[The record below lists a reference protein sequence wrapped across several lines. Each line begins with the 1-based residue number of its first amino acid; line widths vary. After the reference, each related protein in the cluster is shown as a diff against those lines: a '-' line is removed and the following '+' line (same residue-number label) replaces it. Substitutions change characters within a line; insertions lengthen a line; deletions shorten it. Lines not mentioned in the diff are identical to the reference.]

1 MLSVANLNT
10 WNDYFKQTAIKNCD
24 VHIYGVNGALILDK
38 SQIESFSLTMRNCYV
53 CKEIPNDVCTIKINK
68 WNELTEN
75 KKTYL
80 STKGNC
86 VKVSY
91 IVEGEETTNCKVLT
105 IDKIKIDRTGTKAT
119 LNLVNPLEQLT
130 EINKYIYAGGYF
142 DEDYNVF
149 PYGSNAVS
157 GAYPLNSTTAE
168 CIQLYAL
175 DKSRTTA
182 KGFRTYKVD
191 KASNFRLDNYNPY
204 DTNNFTDFDPTSLSC
219 SLLTNNVLDYDYSV
233 DEEGNDQIVVYGAS
247 KNAIEITE
255 KKFPKN
261 SPSYD
266 WSFFLEDE
274 VFVAN
279 VRAYTGYNNDQQGNF
294 KDIWEFFAHLYCDK
308 VRVTWQSDP
317 EEELYDYLTLV
328 LMYRKLELTNIE
340 SGVTNYIQSKAFL
353 EDYVSAIQTSIRN
366 YYSNKNMIDIKCRM
380 NPIFEPLD
388 IIQTKLDDRLINIAL
403 EEVTINFNGGFTGS
417 IKGRIVWELTSLV
430 APTVQ
435 FNINEQNFV
444 NGVNDSYNFVV
455 TNSNPVAVDMV
466 FANEDSEVITKVS
479 IPANSTVTL
488 YSTTDLNNDLDE
500 YVRARNIELYGY
512 FECEEIQSSSV
523 LVLETRSIIPPT
535 VTSSVY
541 GNTFDITVKNDNLYE
556 VYLNIDYSGGT
567 LQEIIPPYSTR
578 QFNQN
583 DLPELIASAEAYD
596 DSQLANAV
604 SCYFEHSDVGVSD
617 TTIIWEANGE

>member
-10 WNDYFKQTAIKNCD
+10 WNNYFKQTAIKNCD
-24 VHIYGVNGALILDK
+24 VHIYNSAGTLLLDK
-38 SQIESFSLTMRNCYV
+38 GQMESFNLTMRNCYV
-53 CKEIPNDVCTIKINK
+53 CKEIPSDVCLIKINK
-68 WNELTEN
+68 WAELSN
-75 KKTYL
+75 AKKTYL

-91 IVEGEETTNCKVLT
+91 FVEGEETTTCKPLAINKIT
-105 IDKIKIDRTGTKAT
+105 IDRLGKNAT
-119 LNLVNPLEQLT
+119 LELVNPLEQKT
-130 EINKYIYAGGYF
+130 EINEFIYGDCDPNESGGSFY
-142 DEDYNVF
+142 
-149 PYGSNAVS
+149 YGSKAVS
-157 GAYPLNSTTAE
+157 GAYPLNTTTAE
-168 CIQLYAL
+168 CIQLFAL
-175 DKSRTTA
+175 DKSISTA
-182 KGFRTYKVD
+182 KGYRIASVGKNIPFNFNTY
-191 KASNFRLDNYNPY
+191 LPY
-204 DTNNFTDFDPTSLSC
+204 DDSHFKDFNKNDINGTLFNNNIFDYENT
-219 SLLTNNVLDYDYSV
+219 LDD
-233 DEEGNDQIVVYGAS
+233 DGNDNIRVYGATKS
-247 KNAIEITE
+247 QYTTVLRSPNFDTPYVNNTWDGYLPTEIKIEYVNAYCPWGDSPVSAYYHCQLFSN
-255 KKFPKN
+255 KVHCWFPTD
-261 SPSYD
+261 PYD
-266 WSFFLEDE
+266 FDNPPLW
-274 VFVAN
+274 
-279 VRAYTGYNNDQQGNF
+279 YTVQY
-294 KDIWEFFAHLYCDK
+294 W
-308 VRVTWQSDP
+308 T
-317 EEELYDYLTLV
+317 
-328 LMYRKLELTNIE
+328 LELEPIDN
-340 SGVTNYIQSKAFL
+340 GVENYIQSKAFMQENTL
-353 EDYVSAIQTSIRN
+353 AIQTSIRN
-366 YYSNKNMIDIKCRM
+366 YYSNKEMISIKCRM

-444 NGVNDSYNFVV
+444 DSINDSYNFVV

-604 SCYFEHSDVGVSD
+604 SCYFENSDYGFTS
-617 TTIIWEANGE
+617 TTVMIWEADV